1 MPTWSFSH
9 RICNSRQFTP
19 KEKSLNSLM
28 LDEARSAPECVAIQM
43 KSDADLYAEASAYLR
58 AADPAS
64 VVTVARGS
72 SDHAASFFAYLSAL
86 RGGRLVS
93 SLPMSL
99 LTLHHAPLRFNAACA
114 VAISQSGRSPDLCTV
129 MSQFHAGGAATLAL
143 INDVSSPLT
152 QSVHHALPLNAGAE
166 RSVAAT
172 KSFICSV
179 VGGARLLGEWFHDAD
194 LLRALHE
201 LPQSL
206 HSACLKDWSAAIDVL
221 KDADRVMII
230 GRGTGL
236 AIAQEAALKLKE
248 TCAIQ
253 AEAFSSAEVRHGP
266 MALVE
271 PGYPMLVF
279 APRGPAQPDLLNLA
293 RDMRSRGASVLL
305 AASADVGDRQ
315 LTLAPT
321 LLSELD
327 PIAAIQS
334 FYPMVEA
341 LARAR
346 GTDPDRPRHLSKV
359 TSTL

>member
-1 MPTWSFSH
+1 
-9 RICNSRQFTP
+9 
-19 KEKSLNSLM
+19 M
-28 LDEARSAPECVAIQM
+28 LDEARSAPECVALQM
-43 KSDADLYAEASAYLR
+43 KADAGRYEETAAYLR

-72 SDHAASFFAYLSAL
+72 SDHAASFLAYLSAL
-86 RGGRLVS
+86 RGGRLVT

-99 LTLHHAPLRFNAACA
+99 LTLHDAPIRFSAACA
-114 VAISQSGRSPDLCTV
+114 IAISQSGRSPDLCTV
-129 MSQFHAGGAATLAL
+129 MSRFRDGGAATVAL
-143 INDVSSPLT
+143 VNDASSPLT
-152 QSVHHALPLNAGAE
+152 QSVQQTLPLNAGAE

-172 KSFICSV
+172 KSFICSL
-179 VGGARLLGEWFHDAD
+179 VGAARLLGQWFDDAD

-206 HSACLKDWSAAIDVL
+206 HAACQKDWSAAIEVL
-221 KDADRVMII
+221 ADANRVMVI

-279 APRGPAQPDLLNLA
+279 APRGPAQTDLLNLA
-293 RDMRSRGASVLL
+293 RDMRSRGAQVLL
-305 AASADVGDRQ
+305 AAPADVGDRQ
-315 LTLAPT
+315 LTLANT
-321 LLSELD
+321 LLGELD

-334 FYPMVEA
+334 FYLMVEA